1 MKALGETSIY
11 RMKELAMVI
20 RMVRA
25 MGREVGRREW
35 LIEANR
41 AKVVTDW

>member
-11 RMKELAMVI
+11 RMKELATVI

-41 AKVVTDW
+41 AKVVTGW